1 MTASSISDWA
11 ADLARLRAERTPV
24 VVVTVAAV
32 RGHAPCAPGA
42 KLLVTPTEA
51 IGTVGGGYLE
61 RHAITLARAGLHAPG
76 TRLEVVQL
84 NPRTQPVQCC
94 GGEVTLLIE
103 VLPMLRPSIAIFGV
117 GHVGLALARLLAHAP
132 VELHL
137 IDTRQDFVRPERLGV
152 LLHGDALVRPQHA
165 PILEAAVP
173 ALPSG
178 THLLVMTHDHAE
190 DLAVLDMALRRPDL
204 GFIGLIG
211 SSVKWTH
218 FRTRLLTEGH
228 TDVDLRRITT
238 PIGLGRPSKDP
249 LTIAM
254 SVAAQ
259 VLQVLEVGVWD
270 EADPPPASQG
280 GRTRRVLQDR
290 IGAAPDPLPATR
302 EPPLKGS
309 L

>member
-1 MTASSISDWA
+1 MTDWA
-11 ADLARLRAERTPV
+11 ANLARLRAERTPV
-24 VVVTVAAV
+24 AVVTVAAV

-51 IGTVGGGYLE
+51 LGTVGGGYLE
-61 RHAITLARAGLHAPG
+61 RHAITLARDTLHTPG
-76 TRLEVVQL
+76 TRLETVQL

-103 VLPMLRPSIAIFGV
+103 VPPALRPAIAIFGV

-137 IDTRQDFVRPERLGV
+137 IDTRQDFVRPERLGA
-152 LLHGDALVRPQHA
+152 LLHGEALVRPQHV
-165 PILEAAVP
+165 PIPEAAVP
-173 ALPSG
+173 ALSSG
-178 THLLVMTHDHAE
+178 SHLLVMTHDHAE

-211 SSVKWTH
+211 SSVKWAH
-218 FRTRLLTEGH
+218 FRARLLAEGH
-228 TDVDLRRITT
+228 TDTDLERITT

-259 VLQVLEVGVWD
+259 VMQVLDTQSQPERS
-270 EADPPPASQG
+270 PPIPA
-280 GRTRRVLQDR
+280 LK
-290 IGAAPDPLPATR
+290 
-302 EPPLKGS
+302 EPE
-309 L
+309 